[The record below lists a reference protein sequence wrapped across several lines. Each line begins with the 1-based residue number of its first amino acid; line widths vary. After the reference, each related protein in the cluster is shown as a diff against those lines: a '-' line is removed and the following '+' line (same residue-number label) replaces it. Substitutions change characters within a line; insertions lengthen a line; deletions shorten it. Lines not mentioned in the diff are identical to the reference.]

1 MMRVHESSIGRCG
14 RLVLSIGVLLL
25 LSAGA
30 ARAEEASGQKTFAK
44 PEEAM
49 RALVAA
55 AKKDDSAAIRAIL
68 GPNAEQV
75 LSSGDPVADA
85 ADRKWF
91 VNAASRRTAFE
102 KVNDNTM
109 IAQVGAAAWPLA
121 IPLVKSGD
129 TWRFDTAAGA
139 DELLNRRIGRNELT
153 AISVARAYVDAQR
166 EYAAKDRTGSGAGV
180 YAQKVTS
187 EPGKHDGLYWEETSP
202 ADRSPLGSLVADA
215 STEGYSPRQGG
226 ESPRPYHGY
235 FYRILTA
242 QGAAAPGGAK
252 SYITDGQ
259 MTGGFA
265 LVAYPAEYR
274 SSGIMTFI
282 VGPQGIVFQKDLGE
296 KTEELGKTM
305 TEYNPDDTW
314 TPARD
319 TPPAPTPRAGPS

>member
-1 MMRVHESSIGRCG
+1 MMGAHESSIGRCC
-14 RLVLSIGVLLL
+14 RLVLSMGMLFL

-44 PEEAM
+44 PEEAV

-55 AKKDDSAAIRAIL
+55 AKKDDSTAMFAIL
-68 GPNAEQV
+68 GPKSEQV
-75 LSSGDPVADA
+75 LSSGDPIADA

-91 VNAASRRTAFE
+91 VNAASRRTSFE

-109 IAQVGAAAWPLA
+109 IAQVGAEAWPLP

-129 TWRFDTAAGA
+129 KWRFDTAAGA

-153 AISVARAYVDAQR
+153 AISVAHAYVDAQR
-166 EYAAKDRTGSGAGV
+166 EYASKDRTGSGTGV
-180 YAQKVTS
+180 YAQKVAS

-202 ADRSPLGSLVADA
+202 ADRSPFGPLVADA
-215 STEGYSPRQGG
+215 STEGYSPSQGG
-226 ESPRPYHGY
+226 EGPRPYHGY
-235 FYRILTA
+235 YYRILTA
-242 QGAAAPGGAK
+242 QGPAAPGGAR
-252 SYITDGQ
+252 SYIKDGE

-265 LVAYPAEYR
+265 LVAYPAEYH

-296 KTEELGKTM
+296 KTAELGKAM

-314 TPARD
+314 MPARD
-319 TPPAPTPRAGPS
+319 TPPAPTKRAGPS

>member
-1 MMRVHESSIGRCG
+1 MMRAHESSIGRCC
-14 RLVLSIGVLLL
+14 RLVLSMGVLWI
-25 LSAGA
+25 LSAGVV
-30 ARAEEASGQKTFAK
+30 RAEEASGQKTFAK
-44 PEEAM
+44 PDEAL

-55 AKKDDSAAIRAIL
+55 ARKDDSAAMLAIL
-68 GPNAEQV
+68 GPNSDQV

-91 VNAASRRTAFE
+91 VGAASKRTSFE

-109 IAQVGAAAWPLA
+109 IAQVGNEAWPFP

-139 DELLNRRIGRNELT
+139 AELLNRRIGRNEIT

-166 EYAAKDRTGSGAGV
+166 EYAAKDRTGSGVGV
-180 YAQKVTS
+180 YAQKVAS

-202 ADRSPLGSLVADA
+202 ADRSPLGPLVADA
-215 STEGYSPRQGG
+215 STEGYAPRQGG
-226 ESPRPYHGY
+226 EAPRPYHGY

-252 SYITDGQ
+252 SYIKDGQ

-265 LVAYPAEYR
+265 LVAYPAEYH
-274 SSGIMTFI
+274 SSGLMTFI
-282 VGPQGIVFQKDLGE
+282 VGPQGVVFQKDLGE
-296 KTEELGKTM
+296 KTAELGKAM

-314 TPARD
+314 VPARD
-319 TPPAPTPRAGPS
+319 TPPAPAKRAGPS

>member
-1 MMRVHESSIGRCG
+1 MMRVHESSTCRCC
-14 RLVLSIGVLLL
+14 RLVLSMGVLWI
-25 LSAGA
+25 LSAGVV
-30 ARAEEASGQKTFAK
+30 RAEEASGQKTFAK
-44 PEEAM
+44 PDEAL

-55 AKKDDSAAIRAIL
+55 ARKDDSAAMLAIL
-68 GPNAEQV
+68 GPNSDQV
-75 LSSGDPVADA
+75 LSSGDPIADA

-91 VNAASRRTAFE
+91 MGASSKRTSFE

-109 IAQVGAAAWPLA
+109 IAQVGNEAWPFP

-139 DELLNRRIGRNELT
+139 AELLNRRIGRNEIT

-166 EYAAKDRTGSGAGV
+166 EYAAKDRTGSGVGV
-180 YAQKVTS
+180 YAQKVAS

-202 ADRSPLGSLVADA
+202 ADRSPLGPLVADA

-226 ESPRPYHGY
+226 EAPRPYHGY

-252 SYITDGQ
+252 SYIKDGQ
-259 MTGGFA
+259 MIGGFA
-265 LVAYPAEYR
+265 LVAYPAEYH
-274 SSGIMTFI
+274 SSGLMTFI
-282 VGPQGIVFQKDLGE
+282 VGPQGVVFQKDLGE
-296 KTEELGKTM
+296 KTAELGKAM

-319 TPPAPTPRAGPS
+319 TPPAPAKRAGPS

>member
-1 MMRVHESSIGRCG
+1 MMRVHESSIRRCCG
-14 RLVLSIGVLLL
+14 LVLSIGVLLL

-55 AKKDDSAAIRAIL
+55 AKKDDSAAMLAIL

-91 VNAASRRTAFE
+91 VSAASRRTSFE

-109 IAQVGAAAWPLA
+109 IAQVGADGWPLA

-129 TWRFDTAAGA
+129 KWRFDTAAGA

-153 AISVARAYVDAQR
+153 TISVARAYVDAQR
-166 EYAAKDRTGSGAGV
+166 EYAAKDRTGSGAGI
-180 YAQKVTS
+180 YAQKVAS

-202 ADRSPLGSLVADA
+202 ADRSPLGPLVADA
-215 STEGYSPRQGG
+215 ATEGYSPSEGG
-226 ESPRPYHGY
+226 EGPRPYHGY

-252 SYITDGQ
+252 SYIKDGQ

-296 KTEELGKTM
+296 KTEELGKAM

>member
-1 MMRVHESSIGRCG
+1 M
-14 RLVLSIGVLLL
+14 L
-25 LSAGA
+25 
-30 ARAEEASGQKTFAK
+30 
-44 PEEAM
+44 
-49 RALVAA
+49 
-55 AKKDDSAAIRAIL
+55 AIL
-68 GPNAEQV
+68 GPNSEEV

-91 VNAASRRTAFE
+91 VNAASRRTSFE

-109 IAQVGAAAWPLA
+109 IAQVGAEAWPLP

-129 TWRFDTAAGA
+129 KWRFDTAAGA
-139 DELLNRRIGRNELT
+139 AELLNRRIGRNELT
-153 AISVARAYVDAQR
+153 AISVAHAYVDAQR
-166 EYAAKDRTGSGAGV
+166 EYAAKDRTGSGTGV
-180 YAQKVTS
+180 YAQKVAS

-202 ADRSPLGSLVADA
+202 ADRSPLGPLVADA
-215 STEGYSPRQGG
+215 STEGYSPRQGA
-226 ESPRPYHGY
+226 EAPRPYHGY

-252 SYITDGQ
+252 SYIKDGQ

-265 LVAYPAEYR
+265 LVAYPAEYK

-282 VGPQGIVFQKDLGE
+282 VGLQGIVFQKDLGE
-296 KTEELGKTM
+296 KTEELGKAM

-319 TPPAPTPRAGPS
+319 TPPAPIPRAGPS

>member
-1 MMRVHESSIGRCG
+1 MMRTHESSIGRCC
-14 RLVLSIGVLLL
+14 RLGLSVGVLLV

-44 PEEAM
+44 PDEAV

-55 AKKDDSAAIRAIL
+55 AKKDDSAAMFAIL
-68 GPNAEQV
+68 GPNSEQV
-75 LSSGDPVADA
+75 LSSGDPIADA

-91 VNAASRRTAFE
+91 VNAANRRTSFE

-109 IAQVGAAAWPLA
+109 IAQVGAEAWPLP

-129 TWRFDTAAGA
+129 KWRFDTAAGA

-166 EYAAKDRTGSGAGV
+166 EYASKDRTGSGTGV
-180 YAQKVTS
+180 YAQKVAS

-202 ADRSPLGSLVADA
+202 ADRSPFGPLVADA
-215 STEGYSPRQGG
+215 STEGYSPGQRG
-226 ESPRPYHGY
+226 EGPRPYHGY
-235 FYRILTA
+235 YYRILTG
-242 QGAAAPGGAK
+242 QGPAAPGGAR
-252 SYITDGQ
+252 SYIKDGE

-265 LVAYPAEYR
+265 LVAYPAEYH

-282 VGPQGIVFQKDLGE
+282 VGPQGIVFEKDLGE
-296 KTEELGKTM
+296 KTAELGKAM

-314 TPARD
+314 MPARD
-319 TPPAPTPRAGPS
+319 TPPAPTKRAGPS

>member
-55 AKKDDSAAIRAIL
+55 AKKDDSAAMRAIL

>member
-1 MMRVHESSIGRCG
+1 M
-14 RLVLSIGVLLL
+14 GVLLVL
-25 LSAGA
+25 AAGA

-44 PEEAM
+44 PDEAM

-55 AKKDDSAAIRAIL
+55 ARKDDSAASATGSPEDSTWSEF
-68 GPNAEQV
+68 GPRMA
-75 LSSGDPVADA
+75 SIA

-91 VNAASRRTAFE
+91 VGAASKRTSFE

-109 IAQVGAAAWPLA
+109 IAQVGNEAWPFP

-139 DELLNRRIGRNELT
+139 AELLNRRIGRNEIT

-166 EYAAKDRTGSGAGV
+166 EYAAKDRTGSGVGV
-180 YAQKVTS
+180 YAQKVAS

-202 ADRSPLGSLVADA
+202 ADRSPLGPLVADA
-215 STEGYSPRQGG
+215 SSEGYSPSQGG
-226 ESPRPYHGY
+226 EGPRPYHGY

-252 SYITDGQ
+252 SYIKDGQ

-265 LVAYPAEYR
+265 LVAYPAEYH
-274 SSGIMTFI
+274 SSGLMTFI
-282 VGPQGIVFQKDLGE
+282 VGPQGVVFQKDLGE
-296 KTEELGKTM
+296 KTAELGKAM

-319 TPPAPTPRAGPS
+319 TPPAPAKRAGPS

>member
-30 ARAEEASGQKTFAK
+30 ARTEEASGQKTFAK

-55 AKKDDSAAIRAIL
+55 AKKDDSAAMLAIL

-91 VNAASRRTAFE
+91 VNAASRRTSFE

-109 IAQVGAAAWPLA
+109 IAQVGADAWPLA

-129 TWRFDTAAGA
+129 KWRFDTAAGA

-153 AISVARAYVDAQR
+153 TMSVARAYVDAQR

-180 YAQKVTS
+180 YAQKVAS
-187 EPGKHDGLYWEETSP
+187 EPGKHDGLYWEEISP
-202 ADRSPLGSLVADA
+202 ADRSPLGPLVADA
-215 STEGYSPRQGG
+215 ATEGYSPRQGG
-226 ESPRPYHGY
+226 EGPQPYHGY

-252 SYITDGQ
+252 SYIKDGQ